1 MGHLPESTYNLILSA
16 LMGAISGFLTIPINA
31 YILWLLK
38 RDEQQY
44 QHKLDMI
51 AKERELLLQ
60 HKLEMKRREQ
70 DVNKIAELETAVQKL
85 VQRLGND

>member
-1 MGHLPESTYNLILSA
+1 
-16 LMGAISGFLTIPINA
+16 MGAISGFLTIPINA